1 MIPQEIL
8 RKVRSIEIVT
18 RSLVEDVFSGEYH
31 SIFKGLGM
39 EFSEVREYQHGDD
52 IRSIDWNVTARMGHP
67 YVKKY
72 VEERELTVVF
82 LVDASAS
89 GHFGSVDQLKYEFAA
104 EICAVL
110 AFSAIKNNDRVG
122 LAFVTDEVEKVIV
135 PKKGRKHVLRV
146 IREILFYRP
155 ARRLTSLRQGLEYL
169 FRVLKRKSVVFVV
182 SDFLDQGYEQALRIL
197 ARRHDVILMRITDP
211 RETEIPP
218 VGMIK
223 LEDAE
228 TGETAVIDSSSLEV
242 RAAFKNLVLDR
253 RSRQDAL
260 FKSAGVDCIDLTVG
274 NSYIEPLMAF
284 FRMRARK
291 LR

>member
-1 MIPQEIL
+1 M
-8 RKVRSIEIVT
+8 RSIEIVT

-169 FRVLKRKSVVFVV
+169 FRVLKRRSVVFVV
-182 SDFLDQGYEQALRIL
+182 SDFLDQDYEQALRIL
-197 ARRHDVILMRITDP
+197 AR
-211 RETEIPP
+211 
-218 VGMIK
+218 
-223 LEDAE
+223 
-228 TGETAVIDSSSLEV
+228 
-242 RAAFKNLVLDR
+242 
-253 RSRQDAL
+253 
-260 FKSAGVDCIDLTVG
+260 
-274 NSYIEPLMAF
+274 
-284 FRMRARK
+284 
-291 LR
+291 

>member
-1 MIPQEIL
+1 
-8 RKVRSIEIVT
+8 
-18 RSLVEDVFSGEYH
+18 
-31 SIFKGLGM
+31 
-39 EFSEVREYQHGDD
+39 
-52 IRSIDWNVTARMGHP
+52 
-67 YVKKY
+67 
-72 VEERELTVVF
+72 
-82 LVDASAS
+82 
-89 GHFGSVDQLKYEFAA
+89 
-104 EICAVL
+104 
-110 AFSAIKNNDRVG
+110 
-122 LAFVTDEVEKVIV
+122 
-135 PKKGRKHVLRV
+135 
-146 IREILFYRP
+146 
-155 ARRLTSLRQGLEYL
+155 
-169 FRVLKRKSVVFVV
+169 
-182 SDFLDQGYEQALRIL
+182 L